1 MEMNVLISN
10 IINCVGSTLNMIG
23 VNLKEKQKTLI
34 FFIFGNI
41 CVAIALGILNAIV
54 GMIIQLIFVTETLIN
69 YFWDKK
75 HDKYP
80 TWMIVLYVLV
90 PCIAL
95 VFTFKNAWDILP
107 LISGIVFPLSLLTK
121 DFKLRFLNLISAIA
135 WIPYNFHFQQYV
147 GTISCILLT
156 CMTLVAIVRLDI
168 LKQKVKN

>member
-1 MEMNVLISN
+1 MTVLISN
-10 IINCVGSTLNMIG
+10 IINCVGSALNMIG

-34 FFIFGNI
+34 LFIFGNI

-54 GMIIQLIFVTETLIN
+54 GMIIQLIFVIETLIN

-75 HDKYP
+75 HNKYP
-80 TWMIVLYVLV
+80 IWMIILYVAI

-95 VFTFKNAWDILP
+95 AFTFKNAWDILP

-121 DFKLRFLNLISAIA
+121 DFKLRFFFFFFAIA

-156 CMTLVAIVRLDI
+156 CMTLVAIIRLDI

>member
-1 MEMNVLISN
+1 MEMTVLISN

-23 VNLKEKQKTLI
+23 VNLKEKQKILI

-95 VFTFKNAWDILP
+95 AFTFKNAWDILP

-147 GTISCILLT
+147 GTISCFLLT

>member
-10 IINCVGSTLNMIG
+10 IINCVGSALNMIG

-34 FFIFGNI
+34 LFIFGNI

-54 GMIIQLIFVTETLIN
+54 GMIIQLIFVIETLIN

-75 HDKYP
+75 HNKYP
-80 TWMIVLYVLV
+80 LWMIILYVAI

-95 VFTFKNAWDILP
+95 AFTFKNAWDILP

-156 CMTLVAIVRLDI
+156 CMTIVAIVRLDI